1 VNKKP
6 MFAGEGLEVAEIFYS
21 GERDGQVT
29 VREGETKRPLDPRFD
44 LRKYSPPGFA
54 WGKGDSVSAQLS
66 LALLADALH
75 NDARAL
81 ELHHRFNRRVVTM
94 LPARW
99 TITRSRILDYAD
111 MIEHP
116 AAAPEDDE

>member
-1 VNKKP
+1 
-6 MFAGEGLEVAEIFYS
+6 MAEIFYS
-21 GERDGQVT
+21 GEQDGRVT
-29 VREGETKRPLDPRFD
+29 VHEGKTKYPLDPRFD
-44 LRKYSPPGFA
+44 LRKYSPPAFV
-54 WGKGDSVSAQLS
+54 WGKENSVSAQLS

-75 NDARAL
+75 DDARAL
-81 ELHHRFNRRVVTM
+81 KLHHRFNRRVVTL

-116 AAAPEDDE
+116 AVASEDGG

>member
-1 VNKKP
+1 
-6 MFAGEGLEVAEIFYS
+6 MAEIFYS
-21 GERDGQVT
+21 GEQDGRVT

-44 LRKYSPPGFA
+44 LRKYSPTAFV

-75 NDARAL
+75 DDARAL
-81 ELHHRFNRRVVTM
+81 KLHHRFNRRVVTL

-111 MIEHP
+111 LIEHL
-116 AAAPEDDE
+116 AVVSEEGE

>member
-1 VNKKP
+1 

-44 LRKYSPPGFA
+44 LRKYSPAAFA

-99 TITRSRILDYAD
+99 TMTRSRILDYAD
-111 MIEHP
+111 MIERQ
-116 AAAPEDDE
+116 AATTPEDDE